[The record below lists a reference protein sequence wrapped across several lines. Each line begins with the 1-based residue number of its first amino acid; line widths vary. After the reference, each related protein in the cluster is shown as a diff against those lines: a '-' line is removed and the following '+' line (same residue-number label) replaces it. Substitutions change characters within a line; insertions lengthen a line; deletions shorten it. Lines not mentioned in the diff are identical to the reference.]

1 MTQVLFFGAW
11 QKMIYLKKPKAKNLV
26 TFRNLPSGF
35 HSGGMGLPPLAE
47 EQNLVAA
54 NYSFY
59 HLYC

>member
-1 MTQVLFFGAW
+1 M
-11 QKMIYLKKPKAKNLV
+11 KKPKAKNLV

-47 EQNLVAA
+47 EQNLVAED
-54 NYSFY
+54 YIFY